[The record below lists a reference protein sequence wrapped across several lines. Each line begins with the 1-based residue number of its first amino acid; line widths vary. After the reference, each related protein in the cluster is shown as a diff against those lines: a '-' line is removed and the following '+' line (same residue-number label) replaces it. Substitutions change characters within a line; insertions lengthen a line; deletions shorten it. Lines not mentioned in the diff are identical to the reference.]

1 MVSSGTNQQAKAVS
15 ATRDEDDADK
25 AATVNRSRAGGGY
38 GDEYAGH
45 PGPEGYDAGHDA
57 DRYQDRADYHD
68 FDAAYGDAY
77 DDGAAYSYRDGY
89 AQSGASGEEGYDEQ
103 GAYDGQGGYS
113 EGRGYAEDDREARGS
128 YEDDGYGDE
137 DGDWDGGA
145 SGGGHDGYDG
155 YEDDDEP
162 ELSNRILTIPN
173 LISVARLAGV
183 PLFLGL
189 ILSPYYGG
197 PKYDVW
203 ALVVLALSGFSDWLD
218 GKLARRWN
226 QQTKFGAMLDPLADR
241 LYILSTLVGFTMRG
255 IIPLWLP
262 IVLVGRDVAML
273 VLITPKLRKAGY
285 GVALPVHFL
294 GKAATFNLLYAF
306 PLLLLG
312 QIGEDHKQL
321 MDIGNIFGWAFVGWG
336 TALYLLAGG
345 MYFVQAQQV
354 TRATSSR

>member
-1 MVSSGTNQQAKAVS
+1 
-15 ATRDEDDADK
+15 
-25 AATVNRSRAGGGY
+25 VNRGRAG
-38 GDEYAGH
+38 
-45 PGPEGYDAGHDA
+45 
-57 DRYQDRADYHD
+57 DY
-68 FDAAYGDAY
+68 
-77 DDGAAYSYRDGY
+77 
-89 AQSGASGEEGYDEQ
+89 
-103 GAYDGQGGYS
+103 
-113 EGRGYAEDDREARGS
+113 
-128 YEDDGYGDE
+128 DDGYGRHDHDAYGEYGYGSPDE
-137 DGDWDGGA
+137 DATVNINDYDGEFDDGSYGDDGYQD
-145 SGGGHDGYDG
+145 DGYDDAYHDDAYHDEAYDDAG
-155 YEDDDEP
+155 QGGDQGGVHDDDP
-162 ELSNRILTIPN
+162 ENDLPVSSRILTIPN
-173 LISVARLAGV
+173 LISLARLAGV

-226 QQTKFGAMLDPLADR
+226 QMTKFGALIDPLADR
-241 LYILSTLVGFTMRG
+241 LYILSTLVGLTMRQ

-273 VLITPKLRKAGY
+273 VLISPKLRKAGY

-312 QIGEDHKQL
+312 QISEKPNHL
-321 MDIGNIFGWAFVGWG
+321 TDIANIFGWAFVGWG

-345 MYFVQAQQV
+345 MYFLQARQL
-354 TRATSSR
+354 TGRTGR